1 MEEINE
7 VLRLIIKFLLNFVLH
22 VMWIFPIKKNRISL
36 INDLSYSYGDNLK
49 YICEYLIKRHPNKFE
64 IVFPLKNKKEIR
76 HSDTKIIIP
85 GPKTI
90 FTFYYLLTSHVLV
103 TNVGGISYLPLR
115 KNQLVINTWHGG
127 GPYKKTGIDTSHNLL
142 FSYDMRISA
151 NKTHYILSSCDIFT
165 KKECKALLFPRDKCL
180 NIGSPRNDMMFQKG
194 LNIKQKVYSFYGIQS
209 NKKIA
214 LYAPTFRNKDNKVL
228 LNRTAAST
236 DLTYEAILS
245 ALEKR
250 WGGDWI
256 LAQRFHPKLK
266 NIRQETTCNCV
277 INFSSY
283 PDMQELLYVADIV
296 ISDYSSLMWDFS
308 LTGRPCFILSDD
320 IEEYSRS
327 RGFYI
332 PIEKWPYPIAHN
344 SNELIQNIINFDE
357 KIYLEQLKYH
367 HNESGSFETGTAT
380 KQLVKLICK
389 HIKQN

>member
-1 MEEINE
+1 M
-7 VLRLIIKFLLNFVLH
+7 
-22 VMWIFPIKKNRISL
+22 
-36 INDLSYSYGDNLK
+36 
-49 YICEYLIKRHPNKFE
+49 
-64 IVFPLKNKKEIR
+64 
-76 HSDTKIIIP
+76 
-85 GPKTI
+85 
-90 FTFYYLLTSHVLV
+90 
-103 TNVGGISYLPLR
+103 
-115 KNQLVINTWHGG
+115 
-127 GPYKKTGIDTSHNLL
+127 
-142 FSYDMRISA
+142 
-151 NKTHYILSSCDIFT
+151 
-165 KKECKALLFPRDKCL
+165 
-180 NIGSPRNDMMFQKG
+180 
-194 LNIKQKVYSFYGIQS
+194 
-209 NKKIA
+209 
-214 LYAPTFRNKDNKVL
+214 

-236 DLTYEAILS
+236 DLNYEAILS

-266 NIRQETTCNCV
+266 NIQQETSCNCV

-320 IEEYSRS
+320 IEEYSRT

-344 SNELIQNIINFDE
+344 SNELFQNIINFDE